1 MRSSV
6 FPFPAN
12 AAERNRFHARS
23 LAHQRPLSFVT
34 MALSIG
40 AYALFVAARALL
52 VAAPFPLWIAA
63 LAGVG
68 LLLLVLA
75 IPRTRSTAE
84 FGLIGVAYV
93 VIMQL
98 AANALARG
106 TDDPLVWMTPAV
118 VAITLCAAPLWL
130 TPRHFA
136 LGSVFYYASTLPF
149 VLSLPHDVARL
160 AIFSVWVVIAFMTA
174 IVFHFGFY
182 HFRYRHFRLEETLTA
197 RAATDALTGV
207 MNRRAFLDEAARYI
221 SARRKAGR
229 AIALLFVDIDQF
241 KSINEQFG
249 HGAGDKALQNVAD
262 AIVQHAPEGALIAR
276 MGGEEFVV
284 LVEEQPPAPVAG
296 LAQSLRH
303 AISQIARPD
312 GLLTVSIGVARL
324 QGEDSE
330 DDLEALLER
339 ADEALF
345 RAKQAGRN
353 QVAFERGTA
362 LVAVRNT
369 AASTAASTTA
379 NMATTSAAHDA
390 ARQAGAPVQTPRL
403 RWRDVSL
410 VSHFQPLWSL
420 PREKLIGIEALLRGE
435 DDQGGLVPPVVLFGG
450 LSADELRE
458 LDVLAHRCHL
468 QSAAGRMP
476 EGARLFLNILPST
489 FIRPGYE
496 AELAG
501 MVDAAGLAP
510 GDIVLELLESD
521 DAGPDALSLAANRYR
536 DCGFLIAVDDFGA
549 RYSNLD
555 RLLRIQPDLVKLDG
569 ELIRARNRRSGR
581 PLLRD
586 LVTLLHQSDIVVV
599 VEGVETTEELVLAV
613 DAKVDIAQGFLLGR
627 PNASLAP
634 ASTTPTRID
643 HAFDLAA
650 EARAVRMGR
659 FDCAIR
665 PWLADLAEASRQVQA
680 GVPYAE
686 SLARLL
692 AGPQCVRAFAL
703 GPTGR
708 PTLFEARGAARTE
721 PPLSLHNGSDAAG
734 GRWDHRAFFWKAAR
748 NNGQPVYSG
757 PMLSPLTSCLCV
769 IASIA
774 IEVDTQQVLLAVEL
788 DWASPDLPWPEA
800 A

>member
-1 MRSSV
+1 MGSSV
-6 FPFPAN
+6 FALPAS

-23 LAHQRPLSFVT
+23 LEHQRPLSFVT

-40 AYALFVAARALL
+40 AYALFAGARAQL
-52 VAAPFPLWIAA
+52 VAAPFPVWITV
-63 LAGVG
+63 LAGLG
-68 LLLLVLA
+68 LVLLVLA
-75 IPRTRSTAE
+75 IPRSRSTAE
-84 FGLIGVAYV
+84 FGLIGAAYV

-98 AANALARG
+98 AGNALVRDTG
-106 TDDPLVWMTPAV
+106 DPLVWMTPAV

-130 TPRHFA
+130 TPRHFL
-136 LGSVFYYASTLPF
+136 LGSVCYYASTVPF
-149 VLSLPHDVARL
+149 VLSLPHDVAQL
-160 AIFSVWVVIAFMTA
+160 AIFGVWVVIAFTTA
-174 IVFHFGFY
+174 VVFHFGFY
-182 HFRYRHFRLEETLTA
+182 HFRYRHFKLEEALTA
-197 RAATDALTGV
+197 LAATDALTGV
-207 MNRRAFLDEAARYI
+207 MNRRAFLDEAARFI
-221 SARRKAGR
+221 ATRHKSGR
-229 AIALLFVDIDQF
+229 AVALLFVDIDQF

-284 LVEEQPPAPVAG
+284 LVEEQPPTPIAG

-303 AISQIARPD
+303 AIAQIERPD
-312 GLLTVSIGVARL
+312 GFVTVSIGVARM
-324 QGEDSE
+324 QGEGG
-330 DDLEALLER
+330 DDLAALLER

-353 QVAFERGTA
+353 QVAFERGA
-362 LVAVRNT
+362 SLVAVRNT
-369 AASTAASTTA
+369 AANDALPQTVAP
-379 NMATTSAAHDA
+379 ATML
-390 ARQAGAPVQTPRL
+390 RP
-403 RWRDVSL
+403 RWRDVAL

-435 DDQGGLVPPVVLFGG
+435 DGQGALVPPAVLFGG
-450 LSADELRE
+450 LSAAELGE

-468 QSAAGRMP
+468 QSAAGRLP

-496 AELAG
+496 AELAS

-613 DAKVDIAQGFLLGR
+613 EAKVDIAQGFLLGR
-627 PNASLAP
+627 PNASPAP

-650 EARAVRMGR
+650 EARAVRMSR
-659 FDCAIR
+659 FDCAIQ
-665 PWLADLAEASRQVQA
+665 PWLSGLAEASRQVQA

-692 AGPQCVRAFAL
+692 AGRQCVRAFAL

-708 PTLFEARGAARTE
+708 PALFEARGAARTE
-721 PPLSLHNGSDAAG
+721 PPMSLHNGSDAAG
-734 GRWDHRAFFWKAAR
+734 GRWDHRAFFWKATHK
-748 NNGQPVYSG
+748 NGQAVYSG
-757 PMLSPLTSCLCV
+757 PMLSPLTGCLCV

-774 IEVDTQQVLLAVEL
+774 IDVGNQQVLIAVEL

>member
-1 MRSSV
+1 MRFSV
-6 FPFPAN
+6 FASPAN

-23 LAHQRPLSFVT
+23 LEHQRPLSFVT
-34 MALSIG
+34 MSLSIG
-40 AYALFVAARALL
+40 AFTLFAVARAQLFS
-52 VAAPFPLWIAA
+52 APFPFWITA
-63 LAGVG
+63 LAG
-68 LLLLVLA
+68 LLLVLLVLA
-75 IPRTRSTAE
+75 IPRSRTTAQ
-84 FGLIGVAYV
+84 FGFIGVAYV

-98 AANALARG
+98 AANALVQG
-106 TDDPLVWMTPAV
+106 TDDKLAWMTPAV

-136 LGSVFYYASTLPF
+136 VGSVGYYAATLPF
-149 VLSLPHDVARL
+149 VFSLPHDAAQL
-160 AIFSVWVVIAFMTA
+160 AIFAVWVVIAFATA
-174 IVFHFGFY
+174 VVFHFGFY
-182 HFRYRHFRLEETLTA
+182 HFRYRQFRLEETLT
-197 RAATDALTGV
+197 RLAATDALTGV
-207 MNRRAFLDEAARYI
+207 LNRRAFLDEAASFI
-221 SARRKAGR
+221 DARRKAGR
-229 AIALLFVDIDQF
+229 PVALLFVDVDQF

-284 LVEEQPPAPVAG
+284 LVEEQAPTPIAG

-303 AISQIARPD
+303 VVSQIARPD
-312 GLLTVSIGVARL
+312 GFVTVSIGVAQMRA
-324 QGEDSE
+324 ENTE
-330 DDLEALLER
+330 DDIDDNLAALLER

-353 QVAFERGTA
+353 QVAFERGTS

-369 AASTAASTTA
+369 AANDAVQQAS
-379 NMATTSAAHDA
+379 
-390 ARQAGAPVQTPRL
+390 APQPAQRL
-403 RWRDVSL
+403 RWRDVTL
-410 VSHFQPLWSL
+410 LSHFQPLWSL
-420 PREKLIGIEALLRGE
+420 PREKLIGVEALLRGE
-435 DDQGGLVPPVVLFGG
+435 DDHGGLVPPVVLFGG
-450 LSADELRE
+450 LTPAELRE

-468 QSAAGRMP
+468 QSAAGRLP

-489 FIRPGYE
+489 FIRTGYDT
-496 AELAG
+496 ELAR

-521 DAGPDALSLAANRYR
+521 DACPDALSLAANRYR

-586 LVTLLHQSDIVVV
+586 MVTLLHQADIVVV

-613 DAKVDIAQGFLLGR
+613 EAKVDIAQGFLLGR

-634 ASTTPTRID
+634 ADTTPTRID
-643 HAFDLAA
+643 HAFDIAA
-650 EARAVRMGR
+650 EARAVRMSR
-659 FDCAIR
+659 FDGAIR
-665 PWLADLAEASRQVQA
+665 PWLTDLAEASRQVQS
-680 GVPYAE
+680 GVPYPE
-686 SLARLL
+686 SLAKLL
-692 AGPQCVRAFAL
+692 AGPQCVRAFVL

-708 PTLFEARGAARTE
+708 PTLFEARGAARTD

-734 GRWDHRAFFWKAAR
+734 GRWDHRAFFWKATR
-748 NNGQPVYSG
+748 NNGQAVYSG
-757 PMLSPLTSCLCV
+757 PMLSPLTGCLCV

-774 IEVDTQQVLLAVEL
+774 IEVNSQQVLLAVEL

>member
-1 MRSSV
+1 MGSSV
-6 FPFPAN
+6 FPLPAN

-23 LAHQRPLSFVT
+23 LQHQRPLSFVT

-40 AYALFVAARALL
+40 AYVLFAAARARL
-52 VAAPFPLWIAA
+52 VNAAAAPFPFWIAA
-63 LAGVG
+63 LGGVG

-75 IPRTRSTAE
+75 IPRTRTTAE

-98 AANALARG
+98 AANALVRG

-136 LGSVFYYASTLPF
+136 LGSVCYYAATLPF
-149 VLSLPHDVARL
+149 VLGLPHDAAQL
-160 AIFSVWVVIAFMTA
+160 GIFGVWVAIAFTTA

-197 RAATDALTGV
+197 QASTDALTGV
-207 MNRRAFLDEAARYI
+207 MNRRAFLDEAARFM
-221 SARRKAGR
+221 AERRKTGR
-229 AIALLFVDIDQF
+229 AVTLLFIDIDQF

-284 LVEEQPPAPVAG
+284 LAEEQPPVPIAG

-312 GLLTVSIGVARL
+312 GFVTVSIGVAHM
-324 QGEDSE
+324 QGENSE
-330 DDLEALLER
+330 TGDDLAALLER

-353 QVAFERGTA
+353 QVAFERGAA

-369 AASTAASTTA
+369 AGSDAPREPVAH
-379 NMATTSAAHDA
+379 ATSS
-390 ARQAGAPVQTPRL
+390 RL
-403 RWRDVSL
+403 RWRNVTL

-435 DDQGGLVPPVVLFGG
+435 DDQGGMVPPVVLFGG
-450 LSADELRE
+450 LSAHELRE

-489 FIRPGYE
+489 FILPGYE
-496 AELAG
+496 AELAS

-627 PNASLAP
+627 PNAALAP
-634 ASTTPTRID
+634 ANTTPTRID

-650 EARAVRMGR
+650 EARAVRMSR

-665 PWLADLAEASRQVQA
+665 PWLADLAEASRQVQS
-680 GVPYAE
+680 GTPYSE
-686 SLARLL
+686 SLAKLL
-692 AGPQCVRAFAL
+692 AGAQCVRAFAL

-748 NNGQPVYSG
+748 NNGQAVYSG

-774 IEVDTQQVLLAVEL
+774 IEVGNQQVLIAVEL

>member
-1 MRSSV
+1 MRPSV
-6 FPFPAN
+6 FPSPAN

-23 LAHQRPLSFVT
+23 LQHQRPLSFIT

-52 VAAPFPLWIAA
+52 VDAPFPLWIAT
-63 LAGVG
+63 LAGLG
-68 LLLLVLA
+68 LVLLVLA

-106 TDDPLVWMTPAV
+106 TDDPLVWMTPVV

-136 LGSVFYYASTLPF
+136 LGSVCYYASTLPF
-149 VLSLPHDVARL
+149 VLGLPHNVARL
-160 AIFSVWVVIAFMTA
+160 AIFGVWVVIALMTA

-182 HFRYRHFRLEETLTA
+182 HFRYRHFQLEEALTA

-207 MNRRAFLDEAARYI
+207 MNRRAFLDEAERFIAT
-221 SARRKAGR
+221 RRKASR
-229 AIALLFVDIDQF
+229 PVALLFVDIDRF

-249 HGAGDKALQNVAD
+249 HSAGDKALQNVAD
-262 AIVQHAPEGALIAR
+262 TIVQHAPEGALIAR

-284 LVEEQPPAPVAG
+284 LVEERPPTPIAG

-312 GLLTVSIGVARL
+312 GFVTVSIGVARM
-324 QGEDSE
+324 QGEGSE
-330 DDLEALLER
+330 DDLAALLER

-345 RAKQAGRN
+345 RARQAGRN
-353 QVAFERGTA
+353 QVAFERGTS

-369 AASTAASTTA
+369 AA
-379 NMATTSAAHDA
+379 HDA
-390 ARQAGAPVQTPRL
+390 NDANNAVQQVSTPAQMPRL
-403 RWRDVSL
+403 RWRNVTL

-420 PREKLIGIEALLRGE
+420 PREKLIGVEALLRGE

-468 QSAAGRMP
+468 HSAAGRVP
-476 EGARLFLNILPST
+476 DGARLFLNILPST
-489 FIRPGYE
+489 FICPGYE

-501 MVDAAGLAP
+501 VVDAAGLAP
-510 GDIVLELLESD
+510 GDVVLELLESD

-569 ELIRARNRRSGR
+569 ELIRSRNRRSGR

-613 DAKVDIAQGFLLGR
+613 EAKVDIAQGFLLGR

-634 ASTTPTRID
+634 ANTTPTRID

-650 EARAVRMGR
+650 EARTARMSR

-665 PWLADLAEASRQVQA
+665 PWLAGLAEASRQVQA
-680 GVPYAE
+680 GVPYGE
-686 SLARLL
+686 SLARLM

-721 PPLSLHNGSDAAG
+721 PPLNLHNGSDAAG
-734 GRWDHRAFFWKAAR
+734 GRWDHRAFFWRAAR
-748 NNGQPVYSG
+748 NNGQAVYSG

-774 IEVDTQQVLLAVEL
+774 IEVDNQQVLLAVEL